1 MMMTETTKAATTT
14 AIDADTNVK
23 LWNNFSLWIVV
34 VCAIIKRACVCISI
48 LCTRISL
55 AYSQKQQLLLQ
66 PLKANL
72 VLFYVCIWQWVCV
85 WVCAYVCVC
94 SQSAASPQILDE
106 SCSSYRPCWIL
117 FVFIRFYYVVICIV
131 LFVFGIFL
139 CANFRLQND
148 DIGIFRL
155 RHVWRC
161 ICVPFFVGVWLFVY
175 VEQCVAS
182 VLQVMKL

>member
-23 LWNNFSLWIVV
+23 LWNNFSLWTVV

-85 WVCAYVCVC
+85 CESVPMCVYAHKVQQAPKYWMSPVHRIGPAEYC
-94 SQSAASPQILDE
+94 SFLFGSIMLWFALFCLCSVFFCVQIFGYKTMTSA
-106 SCSSYRPCWIL
+106 
-117 FVFIRFYYVVICIV
+117 
-131 LFVFGIFL
+131 
-139 CANFRLQND
+139 
-148 DIGIFRL
+148 
-155 RHVWRC
+155 
-161 ICVPFFVGVWLFVY
+161 FFV
-175 VEQCVAS
+175 
-182 VLQVMKL
+182 